1 MIIHCI
7 RIGSRFN
14 PFLDTDHDQ
23 NMHASSFR
31 PLRFK
36 ATRRCSNAG
45 RRTAEK
51 RQLDVV
57 PGQFFK
63 TSCRTFP
70 DLVASHQEIRRKE
83 QSRLVRGQRRNRI
96 RQQQRDSTRVS
107 RSPEIPSVQIAWKR
121 ALETDLSH
129 RSDRFL
135 WGIRHRFA
143 GSMRRWIEVSLLV
156 LVRRCCFRCLF
167 HHGPQHR
174 TQHMLR

>member
-1 MIIHCI
+1 MIKICMLQAFDLCVSKLLAGAATQAAELP
-7 RIGSRFN
+7 RSGNS
-14 PFLDTDHDQ
+14 T
-23 NMHASSFR
+23 SFQD
-31 PLRFK
+31 
-36 ATRRCSNAG
+36 S
-45 RRTAEK
+45 
-51 RQLDVV
+51 
-57 PGQFFK
+57 FFK

-107 RSPEIPSVQIAWKR
+107 RSPELPSVQIAWKR

-143 GSMRRWIEVSLLV
+143 GSVRRWIEVSLLV

>member
-96 RQQQRDSTRVS
+96 QSFRRY
-107 RSPEIPSVQIAWKR
+107 AWKR